1 MSRPGDFSDE
11 FAQFMGEVLDSVS
24 DVGAL
29 LTRPSL
35 SAPQVQTFDLRVDE
49 QDEHDAFIRGLSG
62 GHSSPPS
69 HESADSADS
78 AYTTTDEHEPN
89 DRTVQPQQ
97 SGTAS
102 SSNHPPHDSGSLI
115 KHRPRPVYGVR
126 SSGRPPFNVRLPQN
140 VDISMVELATWF
152 PASFMVPTPILR
164 AVRNGFTRE
173 ELAEMQ
179 LRAVNGLDD
188 KSMTTA
194 VNRIQQQISKAG
206 KLEDPGA
213 PDRWNTEA
221 YVRRAGL
228 QHDLTANA
236 WKQKCEYDD
245 KDAEWTDMKL
255 VEIARAVPTQ
265 NWPTGKD
272 RLLVTA
278 CLEYAV
284 ARPWLELDTTQWA
297 VIIQNHF
304 RDLVL
309 PPAPTAPNTN
319 RDTEA
324 HDRLFR

>member
-1 MSRPGDFSDE
+1 MSRLGDFSEE
-11 FAQFMGEVLDSVS
+11 FAQLMEDVLDPTV
-24 DVGAL
+24 DVEVL

-35 SAPQVQTFDLRVDE
+35 STAQVQPNILREDE
-49 QDEHDAFIRGLSG
+49 QHEHNAFIRALSG
-62 GHSSPPS
+62 NYSPPPT
-69 HESADSADS
+69 HE
-78 AYTTTDEHEPN
+78 TLHTRTHEN
-89 DRTVQPQQ
+89 GHTVQSPQ
-97 SGTAS
+97 SGAAS
-102 SSNHPPHDSGSLI
+102 SLNHPPRNSGSLI
-115 KHRPRPVYGVR
+115 QRHQWAVYGVC
-126 SSGRPPFNVRLPQN
+126 SGGRPPFNVRLPQN
-140 VDISMVELATWF
+140 VDISMVELNTWF
-152 PASFMVPTPILR
+152 PASFVVPTPILR

-221 YVRRAGL
+221 YIRRAGL
-228 QHDLTANA
+228 QHDMTVNA

-255 VEIARAVPTQ
+255 VDIVRAVPTQ
-265 NWPTGKD
+265 NWPTGND

-284 ARPWLELDTTQWA
+284 ARPWLDLDTTQWA

-324 HDRLFR
+324 HDRLFP